1 MKSVLFISLL
11 VSTQVFAAPSFK
23 LTKERGTTQFLAIG
37 NPSAIRI
44 DGKGE
49 GPEGQLAAQEK
60 GENFVVSGELRVN
73 LKNTDTGIALR
84 DRHMKDKYLEV
95 GKFENAIL
103 SVNDLTV
110 PKSAL
115 AKETDTKLPFTGTL
129 DLHGVKKPV
138 NGEFVVKSSAD
149 GVKMTA
155 NFQLKLSDYGIV
167 IPSFAGI
174 TVADQV
180 EVNAASTVEKL
191 Q

>member
-1 MKSVLFISLL
+1 MKYVLFVLFFMCSPG
-11 VSTQVFAAPSFK
+11 FAATSFK
-23 LTKERGTTQFLAIG
+23 MTKESGTTNFLAIG

-49 GPEGQLAAQEK
+49 GPEGTLVAQEK
-60 GENFVVSGELRVN
+60 GENWIVSGDLRVN

-84 DRHMKDKYLEV
+84 DRHMKEKYLEV
-95 GKFENAIL
+95 GKFENAVL
-103 SVNDLTV
+103 TVNDLTV
-110 PKSAL
+110 PKNTMT
-115 AKETDTKLPFTGTL
+115 KETDTKLPFAGTL
-129 DLHGVKKPV
+129 DLHGIKKPV
-138 NGEFVVKSSAD
+138 QGEFVVKSSKE

-155 NFQLKLSDYGIV
+155 NFQLKLSDFGIV

-180 EVNAASTVEKL
+180 EVNTTSTVERL

>member
-1 MKSVLFISLL
+1 MKFILFISLF
-11 VSTQVFAAPSFK
+11 VSAQSYAAPSFK
-23 LTKERGTTQFLAIG
+23 MNKERGSTNFLAIG

-49 GPEGQLAAQEK
+49 GPEGQLVAQDK
-60 GENFVVSGELRVN
+60 GDSLLVSGELCVN

-95 GKFENAIL
+95 GKFENAVL

-110 PKSAL
+110 PKAAL
-115 AKETDTKLPFTGTL
+115 NKETDTKLPFKGVL
-129 DLHGVKKPV
+129 NLHGVKKDV
-138 NGEFVVKSSAD
+138 TGEFVVKSSKD
-149 GVKMTA
+149 GLQMTA
-155 NFQLKLSDYGIV
+155 NFQLKLSDFGIV

-180 EVNAASTVEKL
+180 EINTASTVERL

>member
-1 MKSVLFISLL
+1 MKYVLFVLFFMCSPA
-11 VSTQVFAAPSFK
+11 FAAMSFK
-23 LTKERGTTQFLAIG
+23 MTKESGTTNFLAIG

-49 GPEGQLAAQEK
+49 GPDGTLAAQEK
-60 GENFVVSGELRVN
+60 GESWIVSGELRVN

-110 PKSAL
+110 LKSAL
-115 AKETDTKLPFTGTL
+115 TKETDTKLPFTGTL

-138 NGEFVVKSSAD
+138 NGEFVVKSSVE
-149 GVKMTA
+149 GLKMTA
-155 NFQLKLSDYGIV
+155 SFQLKLSDYGIV